1 MTGPLQH
8 TTLSLSPGNGAEA
21 VVYPFYSTQQGRAY
35 LDMLNVRDD
44 ACRWERE
51 ELKRYAYCV
60 CAGAAREAGLEFE
73 YTIKDFIAACERDWA
88 SKAEQLLTENNQPTK
103 RAKKSIKKDDTENNN
118 DSDCG

>member
-1 MTGPLQH
+1 MTSPLQH

-21 VVYPFYSTQQGRAY
+21 VVYPFHATQQGRAY
-35 LDMLNVRDD
+35 LQMMNVRVD

-60 CAGAAREAGLEFE
+60 CAGAAMEAGLAFE

-88 SKAEQLLTENNQPTK
+88 TKAEQLLNENNQPEI

-118 DSDCG
+118 DSDRG